1 MQQTWDKPRR
11 PSPAIILTGFLKA
24 AKELA
29 GFLFLFLVSTF
40 LRKGKAGVEGNEEEK
55 FPWILFSF
63 LAGIIIIVSQKA
75 IEWYFT
81 RYWLEGEKLILA
93 KGMLVK
99 RRIELPL
106 QKIQTIQIHQNFL
119 HRLTNT
125 CAITMDTAGSEK
137 TEFEIE
143 AIRTSDAQDLQQ
155 WVRSLQQE
163 TQPIEKNAENTEAK
177 ALLQLGINDFVKLC
191 ISENH
196 FKSLALIA
204 LFVLGKAYDFSQ
216 QLGFDT
222 KGFISKQS
230 SAFEVSFWSAG
241 ILLSIALGIAIIFS
255 SIKVILRFYD
265 YRLQQTK
272 SAYEMGWG
280 LFTRHRKTIPFEKV
294 EFISWWANWLRQ
306 KMDLYVLRLHSLA
319 ESETQQAMHIQL
331 PVTSKK
337 MLTHLSGT
345 YMPVLP
351 AESGTAP
358 AGIQKA
364 YLFRKILMIGLPVTL
379 LAGGIAWFYVQW
391 HACWVLLWLFYFA
404 SSQYIFYKNYR
415 IWITE
420 EAIQISRGIWGRE
433 QVVIYL
439 EKIVHISI
447 KTTPYQRSKG
457 YANLELHLPGKSWII
472 PYLAKQQA
480 DYWADYITLKM
491 EE

>member
-1 MQQTWDKPRR
+1 MQQPWDKPRR

-40 LRKGKAGVEGNEEEK
+40 LRKGKSGSDGNEVEK
-55 FPWILFSF
+55 FPWILLSF

-75 IEWYFT
+75 IECYFT

-125 CAITMDTAGSEK
+125 CAITIDTAGSEK

-143 AIRTSDAQDLQQ
+143 AIRTEDAQDLQQ

-163 TQPIEKNAENTEAK
+163 TQPIEKNEENTEAK
-177 ALLQLGINDFVKLC
+177 PLLQLGFNDFVKLC

-204 LFVLGKAYDFSQ
+204 LFVLGKAYDISQ

-222 KGFISKQS
+222 KGFISTQS
-230 SAFEVSFWSAG
+230 SAFAVSFWSAG
-241 ILLSIALGIAIIFS
+241 ILLSMALGIAIIFS

-272 SAYEMGWG
+272 TAYEMAWG
-280 LFTRHRKTIPFEKV
+280 LFTRHRKTMPFAKV

-319 ESETQQAMHIQL
+319 ESETKQAMHIQL

-345 YMPVLP
+345 YIPVLP
-351 AESGTAP
+351 AESGTAVS
-358 AGIQKA
+358 GIQMA
-364 YLFRKILMIGLPVTL
+364 YVFRKILMIGLPVTL

-391 HACWVLLWLFYFA
+391 HACWVLIWLLYFTA
-404 SSQYIFYKNYR
+404 SQFVFYKNYR

-420 EAIQISRGIWGRE
+420 EAIQISLGTWGRE

-439 EKIVHISI
+439 HKIVSVILQTS
-447 KTTPYQRSKG
+447 PYQRSHG
-457 YANLELHLPGKSWII
+457 YANLELQLPGKTWVI
-472 PYLAKQQA
+472 PYLARGQA

>member
-1 MQQTWDKPRR
+1 MQKDWNKPRR
-11 PSPAIILTGFLKA
+11 PSPVLFLTGILNAVKESGAYILIAIIA
-24 AKELA
+24 AN
-29 GFLFLFLVSTF
+29 
-40 LRKGKAGVEGNEEEK
+40 LRKGNASEDISFSKRIGWLVLGTFAGV
-55 FPWILFSF
+55 
-63 LAGIIIIVSQKA
+63 AIIQFQKIFA
-75 IEWYFT
+75 WFFT
-81 RYWLEGEKLILA
+81 RYWVEGEKLILT

-125 CAITMDTAGSEK
+125 AAITMDTAGSEK
-137 TEFEIE
+137 PEFEIE
-143 AIRTSDAQDLQQ
+143 AIGTHDAQGLQQ
-155 WVRSLQQE
+155 WVRSIQLESQ
-163 TQPIEKNAENTEAK
+163 TIENISENTEARP
-177 ALLQLGINDFVKLC
+177 LLQLGFTDFVKLC

-216 QLGFDT
+216 QLGFDS
-222 KGFISKQS
+222 KAFITRQS
-230 SAFEVSFWSAG
+230 SAFTVGFWPVITLISIA
-241 ILLSIALGIAIIFS
+241 LSIAIVFSAIR
-255 SIKVILRFYD
+255 VLLRYYD

-272 SAYEMGWG
+272 TAYEMAWG
-280 LFTRHRKTIPFEKV
+280 LFTRHRKTMPFAKV

-319 ESETQQAMHIQL
+319 ESEVQQAMHIQL
-331 PVTSKK
+331 PVTNNK
-337 MLTHLSGT
+337 MLAHLSGT

-351 AESGTAP
+351 AESGKTVS
-358 AGIQKA
+358 GIQMA
-364 YLFRKILMIGLPVTL
+364 YVFRKILMIGLPATL

-391 HACWVLLWLFYFA
+391 NACWVLIWLLYFTA
-404 SSQYIFYKNYR
+404 SQYIFYKNYR

-420 EAIQISRGIWGRE
+420 EAIQVSRGIWGRE

-439 EKIVHISI
+439 EKIVHVSI

-457 YANLELHLPGKSWII
+457 YANLELHLPGKSWVI
-472 PYLAKQQA
+472 PYLGKEQA

-491 EE
+491 EG